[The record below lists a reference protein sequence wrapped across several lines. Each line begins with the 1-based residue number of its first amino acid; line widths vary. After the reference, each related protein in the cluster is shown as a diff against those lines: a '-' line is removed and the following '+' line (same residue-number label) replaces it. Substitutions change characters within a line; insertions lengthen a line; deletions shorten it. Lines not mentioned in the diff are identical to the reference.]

1 MFHKEAINAAMQWRY
16 RPASIGG
23 NNVSS
28 QVKVTFNFNLKN
40 SSVEEQCLTEQQKHK
55 FEVTR
60 QMAKEEMESLDKEIS
75 AELAKVKDK
84 LLELQQAKKAVKQIY
99 DGACARM
106 GIKSVM
112 EVTDLSLS
120 DLVKQA

>member
-1 MFHKEAINAAMQWRY
+1 M
-16 RPASIGG
+16 
-23 NNVSS
+23 
-28 QVKVTFNFNLKN
+28 
-40 SSVEEQCLTEQQKHK
+40 LTEQQKHK
-55 FEVTR
+55 FEMTR
-60 QMAKEEMESLDKEIS
+60 QMAKEELDQLDKEIS

-106 GIKSVM
+106 GIKSVL
-112 EVTDLSLS
+112 EVTDLNIS

>member
-1 MFHKEAINAAMQWRY
+1 M
-16 RPASIGG
+16 
-23 NNVSS
+23 
-28 QVKVTFNFNLKN
+28 
-40 SSVEEQCLTEQQKHK
+40 LTEQQKHK

-60 QMAKEEMESLDKEIS
+60 QMAKEELEALDKEIS
-75 AELAKVKDK
+75 AELAKVKDR

-99 DGACARM
+99 DGACSRM

-112 EVTDLSLS
+112 EVTDLNLS

>member
-1 MFHKEAINAAMQWRY
+1 M
-16 RPASIGG
+16 
-23 NNVSS
+23 
-28 QVKVTFNFNLKN
+28 
-40 SSVEEQCLTEQQKHK
+40 LTEQQKHK

-60 QMAKEEMESLDKEIS
+60 QMAKEELEQLDKEIS
-75 AELAKVKDK
+75 NELAKVKDK

-106 GIKSVM
+106 GVKSVL
-112 EVTDLSLS
+112 EVTDLNIS